1 LYGGP
6 VRHHRYMAIPR
17 RARIETITERASVT
31 PLELFFDL
39 VFVFALTRVT
49 DWMADEPTV
58 TNVVRGI
65 LILTVM
71 WWSWVGY
78 AWLGNLVKADEGLF
92 RVGMFVA
99 MAAGFV
105 GAITIPEAFDDLP
118 GGLYG
123 PVVFAVCY
131 FLVRAVHFA
140 LFWVVSR
147 DDPQLR
153 TQMVRWTPSVL
164 AGTIVLLVASQTT
177 GTVQTLLWLAV
188 LVGDYL
194 GTQLAGTRWR
204 LKSASHFAE
213 RHGLIII
220 VALGESIVSIGIGV
234 ATLPISWPIIVA
246 SALGLAV
253 SAALWW
259 AYFDVTALIA
269 ERALAATEGTRQ
281 IRLARGGY
289 SFLHLPMVIG
299 VIMMA
304 LGLKKVLGYVGGD
317 EGHVLTDPIYG
328 VPLAALYGGAALYLL
343 AHVVFKWYVAGPV
356 NRERI
361 AVVVLVLVLI
371 PLVAVLPALLTL
383 AVLATMLG
391 ALIAWETIRYGEVRH
406 QIRHGT
412 AHGH

>member
-1 LYGGP
+1 MVPTCKLLPGGP
-6 VRHHRYMAIPR
+6 VRHHRRMATPR
-17 RARIETITERASVT
+17 RGRIEAIAERASVT

-39 VFVFALTRVT
+39 VFVLALTRVT

-78 AWLGNLVKADEGLF
+78 AWLGNVAKADEGVI

-131 FLVRAVHFA
+131 FVVRAVHFA
-140 LFWVVSR
+140 LFWVISR

-153 TQMVRWTPSVL
+153 TQVVRWIPSV
-164 AGTIVLLVASQTT
+164 
-177 GTVQTLLWLAV
+177 
-188 LVGDYL
+188 L

-204 LKSASHFAE
+204 LNSASHFAE

-259 AYFDVTALIA
+259 AYFDVTALIT
-269 ERALAATEGTRQ
+269 ERALAAAGGTRQ

-328 VPLAALYGGAALYLL
+328 VPLAALCGGAALYLL
-343 AHVVFKWYVAGPV
+343 AHVVFKWYVAGPI

-361 AVVVLVLVLI
+361 AVVALALVLV
-371 PLVAVLPALLTL
+371 PLVAGLPALLTL
-383 AVLATMLG
+383 AVLATCW
-391 ALIAWETIRYGEVRH
+391 AP
-406 QIRHGT
+406 
-412 AHGH
+412 

>member
-1 LYGGP
+1 
-6 VRHHRYMAIPR
+6 M
-17 RARIETITERASVT
+17 
-31 PLELFFDL
+31 
-39 VFVFALTRVT
+39 
-49 DWMADEPTV
+49 
-58 TNVVRGI
+58 
-65 LILTVM
+65 
-71 WWSWVGY
+71 
-78 AWLGNLVKADEGLF
+78 KADEGVIRL
-92 RVGMFVA
+92 GMFVA

-105 GAITIPEAFDDLP
+105 GAITIPEAFVDLP

-123 PVVFAVCY
+123 PVVFTVCY

-153 TQMVRWTPSVL
+153 TQVVRWIPSVL
-164 AGTIVLLVASQTT
+164 AGTVVLLVASQTT

-188 LVGDYL
+188 LIGDYL

-204 LKSASHFAE
+204 LNSASHFAE

-234 ATLPISWPIIVA
+234 AALPISWPIIVA

-259 AYFDVTALIA
+259 AYFDVTALIT
-269 ERALAATEGTRQ
+269 ERALAAAGGTRQ

-304 LGLKKVLGYVGGD
+304 LV
-317 EGHVLTDPIYG
+317 
-328 VPLAALYGGAALYLL
+328 
-343 AHVVFKWYVAGPV
+343 
-356 NRERI
+356 
-361 AVVVLVLVLI
+361 
-371 PLVAVLPALLTL
+371 
-383 AVLATMLG
+383 
-391 ALIAWETIRYGEVRH
+391 
-406 QIRHGT
+406 
-412 AHGH
+412 